1 MYEIT
6 GMVQFLY
13 LKQTLFTKHRV
24 KHVYSVVMYIL
35 SFKFKI
41 CFNFKQLLKLKLN
54 SVKLMKFMQSVPITT
69 KVVSLNPTH
78 GKVYE
83 IQHYVIKFVSDLQ
96 QVSGFLWFPPPIKL
110 THDITEIFKHHEP
123 NHRIILV
130 DDQ

>member
-110 THDITEIFKHHEP
+110 TVMI
-123 NHRIILV
+123 
-130 DDQ
+130 